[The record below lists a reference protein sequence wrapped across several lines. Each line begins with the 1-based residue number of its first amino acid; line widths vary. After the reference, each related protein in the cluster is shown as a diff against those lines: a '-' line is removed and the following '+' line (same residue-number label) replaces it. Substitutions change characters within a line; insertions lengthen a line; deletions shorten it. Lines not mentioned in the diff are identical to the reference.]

1 MNRIINNPDLVVED
15 MLRGYLRVHGD
26 LVSGTDNPRVVRAVR
41 APIRGKVGVVT
52 GGGSGHEPAFLGYVG
67 NHLVD
72 AVAIGEIFSS
82 PTANSFYDAFKAAM
96 DGRPGFVIAPWCGSA
111 DCEAQVKIETQATIR
126 NMPLNSATPTDTAT
140 LTATPQTYMKTGASV
155 VCGVAGTCY
164 LMYGKKMGDVG
175 KMIIGAAL
183 TLASF
188 FFF

>member
-1 MNRIINNPDLVVED
+1 MDIKDILTNSD
-15 MLRGYLRVHGD
+15 
-26 LVSGTDNPRVVRAVR
+26 
-41 APIRGKVGVVT
+41 KV
-52 GGGSGHEPAFLGYVG
+52 L
-67 NHLVD
+67 
-72 AVAIGEIFSS
+72 
-82 PTANSFYDAFKAAM
+82 PTLD
-96 DGRPGFVIAPWCGSA
+96 
-111 DCEAQVKIETQATIR
+111 QATSTGTTVSL
-126 NMPLNSATPTDTAT
+126 PT